1 MTPLDKLQNF
11 ANELPSFFGIAVK
24 KLMLTPIDELTTA
37 QFQLIHKGLSKELFD
52 EWLELHVDLKLN
64 TEETELLT
72 AWLKSPY
79 ATQPH
84 LYEGWKQ
91 NEIKRILERK
101 LSQEFGFEIHS

>member
-11 ANELPSFFGIAVK
+11 ANELPSFFGLAVK
-24 KLMLTPIDELTTA
+24 KLMLTPIDDLTTA
-37 QFQLIHKGLSKELFD
+37 QFQLIHKGLSEELLQQ
-52 EWLELHVDLKLN
+52 WLELHVDLKLD

-72 AWLKSPY
+72 AWINSPY
-79 ATQPH
+79 SDSPH

-101 LSQEFGFEIHS
+101 LSQDFGFETL